1 MLKYTSG
8 VNMRV
13 CKISDLHGGEILA
26 KTVMTPEY
34 KMLLLD
40 GTILKKEYIDKLKEF
55 GILQVYIKENVDTWE
70 SILKVELEEEVRKKV
85 RNVLEKHIY
94 SKNEELIELCKA
106 ADNIIDSILE
116 EEEVAEKIYDIKES
130 ENDIYEHSIT
140 VCSLSILTA
149 LKMKLPY
156 ERIRDIGVACLL
168 HDLGIRYITIDYKN
182 RDINSMTE
190 VKISEYK
197 KHPIYGYSVLKNE
210 SWISELSKNIILFH
224 HECMNGSGYPLKTM
238 DIPLEAR
245 IVAVCEKFDEL
256 ICGIGYEKI
265 KVHEA
270 IHHLKQY
277 SNILYDRTVV
287 DLFLEFTA
295 VYPAGTYVKTDEG
308 EIGVIIRQ
316 NKKCTDKPVIKIIL
330 DKNGD
335 RVWQDVFKDL
345 SKETICITEVVE
357 MIQ

>member
-1 MLKYTSG
+1 MKL
-8 VNMRV
+8 
-13 CKISDLHGGEILA
+13 CKINELHGGEILA

-40 GTILKKEYIDKLKEF
+40 GTILKKEYIDKLEEF
-55 GILQVYIKENVDTWE
+55 GIVQVYVKEDIDTQE
-70 SILKVELEEEVRKKV
+70 NILKVELDKEVKEKV

-94 SKNEELIELCKA
+94 YKSGDLIELCKT

-116 EEEVAEKIYDIKES
+116 EDKLAEKIYDIKER

-156 ERIRDIGVACLL
+156 ERIHDIGIACLL
-168 HDLGIRYITIDYKN
+168 HDLGIRYITIDYINK
-182 RDINSMTE
+182 DIHSMAE
-190 VKISEYK
+190 VKASEYK

-210 SWISELSKNIILFH
+210 PWISEQSKKIILFH
-224 HECMNGSGYPLKTM
+224 HECMDGSGYPLKST

-270 IHHLKQY
+270 IQHLKQF
-277 SNILYDRTVV
+277 SGILYDKTIV
-287 DLFLEFTA
+287 DVFLEFMA
-295 VYPAGTYVKTDEG
+295 VYPVGTYVKTSEG
-308 EIGVIIRQ
+308 EIGVILRQ
-316 NKKCTDKPVIKIIL
+316 NEKYTDKPFIKIFL

-335 RVWQDVFKDL
+335 RVWKDIIRDL
-345 SKETICITEVVE
+345 STETICITEVVD
-357 MIQ
+357 MIE